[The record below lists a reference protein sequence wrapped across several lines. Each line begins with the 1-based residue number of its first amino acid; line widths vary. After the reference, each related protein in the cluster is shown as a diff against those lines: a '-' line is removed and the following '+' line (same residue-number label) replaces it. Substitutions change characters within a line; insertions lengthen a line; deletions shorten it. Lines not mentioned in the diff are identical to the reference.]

1 MKLHK
6 PYQRTNYVKHSLSNK
21 GVDIWNNLDP
31 NFTEK
36 YSILLYIQE
45 KIEKILHT
53 VAY

>member
-31 NFTEK
+31 NFKNIASYYIFKKKSKK
-36 YSILLYIQE
+36 YNINN
-45 KIEKILHT
+45 
-53 VAY
+53 